1 MYNRNS
7 QLFGI
12 GKMNGKKGEK
22 MAKRIRDYGIAIGEG
37 TPGKWNKITDV
48 PGVRVGHTTIDTPD
62 HKTGVTVILPCEDNP
77 FTRKLTASVYVHNG
91 FGKSQGLVQ
100 IEELGTMETPIALT
114 NTLNV
119 GKVHDAIVDYMI
131 ERCANEGVEVR
142 SINPVVGECN
152 DSRINDIQERIT
164 GEKELRQAIALAD
177 AEFEEG
183 AVGAGTG
190 TICYGLKGGIGSSS
204 RVMEID
210 GKKYTLGVLV
220 QTNFGSTRDL
230 HVDGKAVGLEIEAK
244 MEKEKTGYSAEDRGS
259 IMTVLATDLPVTD
272 RQLHRIIRRCGV
284 GIARTGAY
292 TGHGSGEI
300 MIGFTTSNRIPAEG
314 EHAVETC
321 LRLKEDLINLAFEA
335 AAEATEEAI
344 LNSMTAAEPTKGLD
358 GKWYR
363 SLSEYLE
370 GNVD

>member
-1 MYNRNS
+1 M
-7 QLFGI
+7 
-12 GKMNGKKGEK
+12 K
-22 MAKRIRDYGIAIGEG
+22 KRIRDFGYKIGHLPIGER
-37 TPGKWNKITDV
+37 NKITDV
-48 PGVRVGHTTIDTPD
+48 PGVQVGHWTR
-62 HKTGVTVILPCEDNP
+62 KEGKQNTGITVILPGRDNP
-77 FTRKLTASVYVHNG
+77 FLKKYTASGYVHNG
-91 FGKSQGLVQ
+91 FGKTCGLVQ
-100 IEELGTMETPIALT
+100 VEELGILETPIALT
-114 NTLNV
+114 STLSV
-119 GKVHDAIVDYMI
+119 GKTADAVVSYMI
-131 ERCANEGVEVR
+131 EETRKEGQEVY

-230 HVDGKAVGLEIEAK
+230 HVDGRAVGLEIEEK

-321 LRLKEDLINLAFEA
+321 LRLKEDLINIAFEA

-370 GNVD
+370 GNVG